1 MAKGK
6 VPDKKSDKKKVGLLS
21 KAKNAGSASKGKK
34 KKWSK
39 SKIKD
44 KLDSAVYF
52 NQETYD
58 KLINDLPAKARVLT
72 SAVVS
77 DKLKIGV
84 SLARH
89 ALRDLEERG
98 VLSMVGDPH
107 ASLKIY
113 TRAVAH

>member
-6 VPDKKSDKKKVGLLS
+6 DDKKSDKPQKKKVSLLS
-21 KAKNAGSASKGKK
+21 KPSNAGGAGKAKK

-39 SKIKD
+39 AKVKE

-52 NQETYD
+52 SQETYD
-58 KLINDLPAKARVLT
+58 KLINEIPVKNKMITASVI
-72 SAVVS
+72 S

-89 ALRDLEERG
+89 ALVELEARG
-98 VLSMVGDPH
+98 VIMKVGDHHH
-107 ASLKIY
+107 AQKIY
-113 TRAVAH
+113 TRAV